1 MPFGFY
7 FVTRYY
13 YNLYILRELMVNQ
26 RAGVLGTGH
35 SYPEGILTNAD
46 LAKIVE
52 TSDDWITTRTG
63 IKQRRK
69 AAPDEYTSMF
79 AVRAA
84 QQAIERARLD
94 PSDIDLLL
102 CATVTPDQILPSTG
116 CIIQAELGA
125 NNAAAMDIVAACSGF
140 LYGLSLANSMIKT
153 GQVRHAVVV
162 GAEILTQYVDY
173 TDRQT
178 CVLFGDGAGA
188 AVLGPTENGRGILAS
203 KIRSDGRYEEQLY
216 SPGGGTRRKP
226 SAETLA
232 AGDHFFKMKGNELFK
247 VAVRSMAEISR
258 EVLEQAGAKSDDISL
273 FIPHQANQRITEA
286 VADRLNVDISKV
298 YSNIAVHGNTSSAS
312 IPIALDE
319 CVETGRIKD
328 GDLVMMASF
337 GGGVTWGGVLVRWK
351 VSD

>member
-1 MPFGFY
+1 MA
-7 FVTRYY
+7 
-13 YNLYILRELMVNQ
+13 NQ
-26 RAGVLGTGH
+26 RAGILGTGH
-35 SYPEGILTNAD
+35 SYPEGILTND
-46 LAKIVE
+46 ELAKIVD
-52 TSDDWITTRTG
+52 TSDEWITTRTG

-69 AAPDEYTSMF
+69 AAPGEYTSMF
-79 AVRAA
+79 AVRAGR
-84 QQAIERARLD
+84 QAMERARLD
-94 PSDIDLLL
+94 PSDIDLIL

-140 LYGLSLANSMIKT
+140 LYGLSLANSMILT
-153 GQVRHAVVV
+153 GHARNVLVI

-173 TDRQT
+173 TDRKT

-188 AVLGPTENGRGILAS
+188 AVIGPVEGNRGILAA
-203 KIRSDGRYEEQLY
+203 KIKSDGRFEEQLY
-216 SPGGGTRRKP
+216 SPGGGTRRRP

-247 VAVRSMAEISR
+247 VAVRSMAEVSR
-258 EVLEQAGAKSDDISL
+258 DVLETSGLRATDVDL

-286 VADRLNVDISKV
+286 VANKLNVDMDKV

-319 CVETGRIKD
+319 CVESGRIKE
-328 GDLVMMASF
+328 GDLVLMASF
-337 GGGVTWGGVLVRWK
+337 GGGVTWGGVVVRW
-351 VSD
+351 

>member
-1 MPFGFY
+1 MAE
-7 FVTRYY
+7 
-13 YNLYILRELMVNQ
+13 I
-26 RAGVLGTGH
+26 RAGILGTGH

-46 LAKIVE
+46 LEKIVE

-69 AAPDEYTSMF
+69 AAPGEYTSLF

-84 QQAIERARLD
+84 RQAIERAKLD
-94 PSDIDLLL
+94 PADIDLLV

-125 NNAAAMDIVAACSGF
+125 NKAAAMDVVAACSGF
-140 LYGLSLANSMIKT
+140 LYGVTLANAMIRT
-153 GQVRHAVVV
+153 GQSRYALVI
-162 GAEILTQYVDY
+162 GAEVLTQYVDY

-188 AVLGPTENGRGILAS
+188 AVLGAVEGEQGILATR
-203 KIRSDGRYEEQLY
+203 IRSDGRYEEQLY
-216 SPGGGTRRKP
+216 SPGGGTRRRP

-247 VAVRSMAEISR
+247 VAVRSMADISR
-258 EVLEQAGAKSDDISL
+258 EVLEEAGLTANDVSL
-273 FIPHQANQRITEA
+273 FIPHQANQRITDA
-286 VADRLNVDISKV
+286 VANKLNVEDARV
-298 YSNIAVHGNTSSAS
+298 YSNIAMHGNTSSAS

-319 CVETGRIKD
+319 CVEAGRINS
-328 GDLVMMASF
+328 GDLVLLASF
-337 GGGVTWGGVLVRWK
+337 GGGVTWGGVLMRW
-351 VSD
+351 

>member
-1 MPFGFY
+1 
-7 FVTRYY
+7 
-13 YNLYILRELMVNQ
+13 MVNQ
-26 RAGVLGTGH
+26 RAGILGTGH

-46 LAKIVE
+46 LAKIVD
-52 TSDDWITTRTG
+52 TSDEWITTRTG

-69 AAPDEYTSMF
+69 AAPGEYTSLF

-84 QQAIERARLD
+84 RQAIERARLD

-140 LYGLSLANSMIKT
+140 LYGVSLANSMIKT

-173 TDRQT
+173 SDRQT

-188 AVLGPTENGRGILAS
+188 AVLGPVESNRGILAS
-203 KIRSDGRYEEQLY
+203 KIKSDGRYEEQLF
-216 SPGGGTRRKP
+216 SPGGGTRKRP
-226 SAETLA
+226 TAETLA
-232 AGDHFFKMKGNELFK
+232 AGDHYFKMRGNELFK

-258 EVLEQAGAKSDDISL
+258 EVLEMAGKKSDEIDL

-286 VADRLNVDISKV
+286 VADRLNVDVSKV

-319 CVETGRIKD
+319 CVEAGRIKE
-328 GDLVMMASF
+328 GDLVLMASF
-337 GGGVTWGGVLVRWK
+337 GGGVTWGAVLMQW
-351 VSD
+351 

>member
-1 MPFGFY
+1 MA
-7 FVTRYY
+7 
-13 YNLYILRELMVNQ
+13 NQ
-26 RAGVLGTGH
+26 RAAILGTGH

-46 LAKIVE
+46 LAQMVE

-69 AAPDEYTSMF
+69 AAPCEYTSLF

-84 QQAIERARLD
+84 KQAIERARID

-125 NNAAAMDIVAACSGF
+125 NNAAAMDVVAACSGF
-140 LYGLSLANSMIKT
+140 LYGVALANSMIET
-153 GQVRHAVVV
+153 GQSRYALVI

-188 AVLGPTENGRGILAS
+188 AVMGPAEGNRGILGT
-203 KIRSDGRYEEQLY
+203 KIKSDGRYEEQLF
-216 SPGGGTRRKP
+216 SPGGGTRKRP
-226 SAETLA
+226 TAETLA
-232 AGDHFFKMKGNELFK
+232 AGDHFFKMRGNELFK

-258 EVLEQAGAKSDDISL
+258 SILESAGLETKDIDL

-286 VADRLNVDISKV
+286 VADRLNVDSSKV
-298 YSNIAVHGNTSSAS
+298 YSNIAVHGTTSSAS
-312 IPIALDE
+312 IPSALADWVQSGKVKE
-319 CVETGRIKD
+319 
-328 GDLVMMASF
+328 GDIVMMTSF
-337 GGGVTWGGVLVRWK
+337 GGGVTWGGVLMRW
-351 VSD
+351 

>member
-1 MPFGFY
+1 ML
-7 FVTRYY
+7 
-13 YNLYILRELMVNQ
+13 NH
-26 RAGVLGTGH
+26 RAAILGTGH
-35 SYPEGILTNAD
+35 AYPEGILTNED

-52 TSDDWITTRTG
+52 TSDEWITTRTG

-69 AAPDEYTSMF
+69 AAPGEYTSLF

-84 QQAIERARLD
+84 RQAIERARLD
-94 PSDIDLLL
+94 PADIDLLL

-116 CIIQAELGA
+116 CIVQAELGA

-140 LYGLSLANSMIKT
+140 LYGVSMADSMIRT
-153 GQVRHAVVV
+153 GQIRHAVVV

-188 AVLGPTENGRGILAS
+188 AVLGPVENGRGILAS
-203 KIRSDGRYEEQLY
+203 KIKSDGRYEEQLF

-226 SAETLA
+226 TADTLA

-258 EVLEQAGAKSDDISL
+258 EVLEQGGAKSDDISL

-286 VADRLNVDISKV
+286 VADRLNVDMSRV

-319 CVETGRIKD
+319 CVEAGRIKP
-328 GDLVMMASF
+328 GDLVLMASF
-337 GGGVTWGGVLVRWK
+337 GGGVTWGAVLMRW
-351 VSD
+351 

>member
-1 MPFGFY
+1 
-7 FVTRYY
+7 
-13 YNLYILRELMVNQ
+13 MVNQ
-26 RAGVLGTGH
+26 RAGILGTGH

-46 LAKIVE
+46 LAQIVDTNDE
-52 TSDDWITTRTG
+52 WITTRTG

-69 AAPDEYTSMF
+69 AAPGEYTSLF

-84 QQAIERARLD
+84 RQAIERAKLD
-94 PSDIDLLL
+94 PSEIDLLL

-140 LYGLSLANSMIKT
+140 LYGVSLADSMIRT
-153 GQVRHAVVV
+153 GQIRNALVI

-188 AVLGPTENGRGILAS
+188 AVLGPVEGNRGILAT
-203 KIRSDGRYEEQLY
+203 KIKSDGRYEEQLF
-216 SPGGGTRRKP
+216 SPGGGTRRRP
-226 SAETLA
+226 SAETIA

-258 EVLEQAGAKSDDISL
+258 DILQSAGLKTEDVDL

-286 VADRLNVDISKV
+286 VADRLNVELSRV

-319 CVETGRIKD
+319 CVESGSVKE
-328 GDLVMMASF
+328 GDLVLMTSF
-337 GGGVTWGGVLVRWK
+337 GGGVTWGGVLLRW
-351 VSD
+351 

>member
-1 MPFGFY
+1 
-7 FVTRYY
+7 
-13 YNLYILRELMVNQ
+13 MVNQ
-26 RAGVLGTGH
+26 RAGILGTGH
-35 SYPEGILTNAD
+35 SYPAGILTNAD
-46 LAKIVE
+46 LAGMVE
-52 TSDDWITTRTG
+52 TSDEWITTRTG

-69 AAPDEYTSMF
+69 AAPGEYTSQF

-84 QQAIERARLD
+84 QAAIERARLD
-94 PSDIDLLL
+94 PADIDLLL

-125 NNAAAMDIVAACSGF
+125 HNAAAMDVVAACSGF
-140 LYGLSLANSMIKT
+140 LYGLSLAESMIRT
-153 GQVRHAVVV
+153 GQSRYTLVI

-188 AVLGPTENGRGILAS
+188 AVLGPVEGNRGILAAR
-203 KIRSDGRYEEQLY
+203 IRSDGRYEEQLY
-216 SPGGGTRRKP
+216 SPGGGTRRRP
-226 SAETLA
+226 TAETLA
-232 AGDHFFKMKGNELFK
+232 AGDHFFKMRGNELFK
-247 VAVRSMAEISR
+247 VAVRSMAEVSR
-258 EVLEQAGAKSDDISL
+258 EVLERAGVKAEDIDL

-286 VADRLNVDISKV
+286 VADRLNIDSSKV

-319 CVETGRIKD
+319 CVEAGRVKQ

-337 GGGVTWGGVLVRWK
+337 GGGVTWGGVLIRW
-351 VSD
+351 

>member
-1 MPFGFY
+1 
-7 FVTRYY
+7 
-13 YNLYILRELMVNQ
+13 MVNQ
-26 RAGVLGTGH
+26 RAGILGTGH

-46 LAKIVE
+46 LARIVE
-52 TSDDWITTRTG
+52 TSDDWITSRTG

-69 AAPDEYTSMF
+69 AAPGEYTSLF

-84 QQAIERARLD
+84 RQAIERARLD
-94 PSDIDLLL
+94 PADIDLLL

-116 CIIQAELGA
+116 CIVQAELGA

-140 LYGLSLANSMIKT
+140 LYGVSLADSMIRT

-188 AVLGPTENGRGILAS
+188 AVLGPVENGRGILAS
-203 KIRSDGRYEEQLY
+203 KIKSDGRYEEQLY

-226 SAETLA
+226 TPETLA
-232 AGDHFFKMKGNELFK
+232 AGDHYFKMKGNELFK
-247 VAVRSMAEISR
+247 VAVRSMAEVSR
-258 EVLEQAGAKSDDISL
+258 AVLDQAGAKADDISL

-286 VADRLNVDISKV
+286 VADRLNVDMEKV

-319 CVETGRIKD
+319 CVEAGRIKP
-328 GDLVMMASF
+328 GDLVLMASF
-337 GGGVTWGGVLVRWK
+337 GGGVTWGAVLMRW
-351 VSD
+351 

>member
-1 MPFGFY
+1 
-7 FVTRYY
+7 
-13 YNLYILRELMVNQ
+13 MVNQ
-26 RAGVLGTGH
+26 RAGILGTGH

-52 TSDDWITTRTG
+52 TSDEWITTRTG

-69 AAPDEYTSMF
+69 AAPGEYTSLF

-84 QQAIERARLD
+84 RQAIERARLD
-94 PSDIDLLL
+94 PSDVDLLI

-116 CIIQAELGA
+116 CIVQAELGA
-125 NNAAAMDIVAACSGF
+125 HNAAAMDVVAACSGF
-140 LYGLSLANSMIKT
+140 LYGVSLADSMIRT
-153 GQVRHAVVV
+153 GQVRYAVVV

-188 AVLGPTENGRGILAS
+188 AVLGPVEGTRGILAS
-203 KIRSDGRYEEQLY
+203 KIKSDGRYEEQLF

-226 SAETLA
+226 TAETLA
-232 AGDHFFKMKGNELFK
+232 AGDHFFKMRGNELFK

-258 EVLEQAGAKSDDISL
+258 EVLERAGKQSDEIDL

-286 VADRLNVDISKV
+286 VADRLNVGVEKV

-319 CVETGRIKD
+319 CVESGRIKE
-328 GDLVMMASF
+328 GDLVLMASF
-337 GGGVTWGGVLVRWK
+337 GGGVTWGAVLMEW
-351 VSD
+351 